1 MNSQK
6 QNHTIKYRI
15 VLMLTYWEHFVFLFQ
30 NNVWEQEYNLFPLTI
45 FFALL
50 RRDISE
56 IKIWMELFIP
66 QKPVTGCFQS
76 TVQGHFVFPVNR

>member
-15 VLMLTYWEHFVFLFQ
+15 VSMPTYWEHFVFLFQ
-30 NNVWEQEYNLFPLTI
+30 NNVWEQEYNPLPLNT
-45 FFALL
+45 FALL
-50 RRDISE
+50 GRDISK
-56 IKIWMELFIP
+56 IKIWKELFIP

-76 TVQGHFVFPVNR
+76 TVQGCFMHPVKR

>member
-15 VLMLTYWEHFVFLFQ
+15 VSMPTYWEHFVFLFQ
-30 NNVWEQEYNLFPLTI
+30 NNVWEQEYNPLPLNT
-45 FFALL
+45 FALL
-50 RRDISE
+50 GRDISK
-56 IKIWMELFIP
+56 IKIWKELFIP

-76 TVQGHFVFPVNR
+76 TVRGCFMYPVKR